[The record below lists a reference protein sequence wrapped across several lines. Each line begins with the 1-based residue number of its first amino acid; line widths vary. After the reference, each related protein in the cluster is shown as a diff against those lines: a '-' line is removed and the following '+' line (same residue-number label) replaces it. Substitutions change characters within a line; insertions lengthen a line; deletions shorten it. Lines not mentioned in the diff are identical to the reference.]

1 MLCLWC
7 LEPVDHHEE
16 HPVKGTMRGLRGILY
31 LIARLLGDLNAVL
44 KNRIARR
51 AGRRAAGK
59 ATGGLFRKL
68 FK

>member
-1 MLCLWC
+1 
-7 LEPVDHHEE
+7 
-16 HPVKGTMRGLRGILY
+16 MRGLRGILY

-59 ATGGLFRKL
+59 AAGGLFRKL